1 MYILEKKKDLI
12 SIPIFYLKTLEK
24 GKNLSAKQ
32 VEKKEII
39 RAESMKLKI
48 AKQYYLQNFYHIIHC
63 VQG

>member
-1 MYILEKKKDLI
+1 MNILEKKKDLI

-48 AKQYYLQNFYHIIHC
+48 AKQ
-63 VQG
+63 